1 MKTPVGILGATGS
14 VGQKFVELLADHP
27 WFEITAIAASDR
39 SAGKSYGEAVNWFQT
54 SALPE
59 HVAEMTILPCEPD
72 LDCRI
77 VFSALDASVAG
88 EIEEDFARAGQL
100 VFSNSHNHRM
110 DPSVPLLIPE
120 VNPGHMELIRKQQHM
135 GRIITNPNCS
145 TIGLVMALKPLDDLF
160 GVEQVNVVTM
170 QALSGAGYP
179 GVASLDILDNVIP
192 YISGEEEKMETEPLK
207 ILGKLM
213 ELGVQLHGMRISA
226 QCNRV
231 AVQDGHTEC
240 VSVKLKERAT
250 REQIIQAWS
259 SFSAEPQRLDLPM
272 APAKPIHY
280 FDDPRYPQP
289 KLHRGIDKGMAV
301 SIGRLRKCPLLDYKF
316 VVMSHNTVRG
326 AAGGAILNAE
336 LFHKTRS
343 LEDLKLKS

>member
-27 WFEITAIAASDR
+27 WFEIATLAASDR
-39 SAGKSYGEAVNWFQT
+39 SAGKSYGEAVNWFQA
-54 SALPE
+54 SALPKRI
-59 HVAEMTILPCEPD
+59 AEMTILACEPD
-72 LDCRI
+72 LDCRV
-77 VFSALDASVAG
+77 VFSALDAAVAG

-100 VFSNSHNHRM
+100 VFSNARNHRM
-110 DPSVPLLIPE
+110 DPSVPLLVPE
-120 VNPGHMELIRKQQHM
+120 VNPDHMELIRKQQHM

-179 GVASLDILDNVIP
+179 GVAGLDILDNVIP

-207 ILGKLM
+207 ILGKLT
-213 ELGVQLHGMRISA
+213 ELGVHLHGMRISA

-240 VSVKLKERAT
+240 VSVKLKEPAT
-250 REQIIQAWS
+250 REQIIHAWT
-259 SFSAEPQRLDLPM
+259 SFSADPQRLDLPM

-301 SIGRLRKCPLLDYKF
+301 SIGRLRQCPLLDYKF
-316 VVMSHNTVRG
+316 VLISHNTIRG

-336 LFHKTRS
+336 LFHKTRTHEVS
-343 LEDLKLKS
+343 KLES